1 MTVLKNIISK
11 YWIGQKD
18 CSPFSI
24 SYKKSKQTFWV
35 TQYYD
40 AVERNQSKDRK
51 EVVIDNKLINFTT
64 TASRCQFFSFH
75 MMTTS
80 VHVW

>member
-1 MTVLKNIISK
+1 MTVLKNIVRK
-11 YWIGQKD
+11 YWIGQKV

-24 SYKKSKQTFWV
+24 SYKKPKQTFWL

-40 AVERNQSKDRK
+40 TVERNQGKDIK
-51 EVVIDNKLINFTT
+51 EGVINNNLINFTT
-64 TASRCQFFSFH
+64 IASRCQFFSFH

-80 VHVW
+80 VHIW